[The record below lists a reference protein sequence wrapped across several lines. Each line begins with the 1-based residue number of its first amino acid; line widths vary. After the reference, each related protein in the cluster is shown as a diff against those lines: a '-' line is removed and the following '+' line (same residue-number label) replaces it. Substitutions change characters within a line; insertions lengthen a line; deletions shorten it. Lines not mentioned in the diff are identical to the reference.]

1 MKSISALVIGKQW
14 DIVIQRLLHQSFNN
28 MLSKRGEKRK
38 QSLGNLEGRPPQ
50 TSSPRRRRKSV
61 DTYPLATPFDCVAIA
76 PCCFAERK
84 AVLSHALA
92 TLTALTRARAKP
104 QRELLAALTRCNV
117 RESAEEFE
125 QRIFFHSEDR
135 PHTRR

>member
-1 MKSISALVIGKQW
+1 MHPFFQ
-14 DIVIQRLLHQSFNN
+14 
-28 MLSKRGEKRK
+28 
-38 QSLGNLEGRPPQ
+38 GRHYVEAVKKCKFHFLRVLYTARSSGGPAPQ